1 MNNIDICTE
10 IVCTEIRQKKTGVRH
25 CFAKNI
31 GEDSKYICPY
41 MCEYKTKNES
51 TMSMHISRKHG
62 IVAGRQVDFFKCV
75 NCVKTFNTGTALA
88 HHNKTHELGS
98 IGCPKCDMKF
108 KTDSSLCTHY
118 VRAHMDEKSMIKFV
132 DQGMVQCLCCEKV
145 MKPASMTY
153 HLAKCVAESPF
164 SGLKQEKDRIALEE
178 SESKKYTKMVKDLA
192 KQYAKIVDKEL
203 KIAKIE
209 KKKNDK
215 MVKELEKKSAK
226 LLKSTVMFVW
236 SV

>member
-1 MNNIDICTE
+1 
-10 IVCTEIRQKKTGVRH
+10 
-25 CFAKNI
+25 
-31 GEDSKYICPY
+31 
-41 MCEYKTKNES
+41 
-51 TMSMHISRKHG
+51 
-62 IVAGRQVDFFKCV
+62 
-75 NCVKTFNTGTALA
+75 
-88 HHNKTHELGS
+88 
-98 IGCPKCDMKF
+98 
-108 KTDSSLCTHY
+108 
-118 VRAHMDEKSMIKFV
+118 
-132 DQGMVQCLCCEKV
+132 

-215 MVKELEKKSAK
+215 MMKELEKKSAK
-226 LLKSTVMFVW
+226 LVKTTVIFVW
-236 SV
+236 PE